1 MRKNPEV
8 AVEHPN
14 KPEPI
19 PIIQNE
25 ILSPI
30 MENSFV
36 TDLSMKDYDYSR
48 LGEPPINPAMPF
60 KADLTPKERQL
71 TQELTQA
78 KTMLMSLTPMVSKL
92 STENKQLKSL
102 V

>member
-1 MRKNPEV
+1 MAK
-8 AVEHPN
+8 A
-14 KPEPI
+14 EPI

-48 LGEPPINPAMPF
+48 LGGPLANPVIPI
-60 KADLTPKERQL
+60 
-71 TQELTQA
+71 
-78 KTMLMSLTPMVSKL
+78 
-92 STENKQLKSL
+92 
-102 V
+102 

>member
-1 MRKNPEV
+1 MVPV
-8 AVEHPN
+8 PDVE
-14 KPEPI
+14 KAEPM

-48 LGEPPINPAMPF
+48 LGGPINNPAMPF
-60 KADLTPKERQL
+60 QAELTPKER
-71 TQELTQA
+71 
-78 KTMLMSLTPMVSKL
+78 
-92 STENKQLKSL
+92 
-102 V
+102 

>member
-1 MRKNPEV
+1 M
-8 AVEHPN
+8 
-14 KPEPI
+14 

-48 LGEPPINPAMPF
+48 LGGPLANPAIPIQ
-60 KADLTPKERQL
+60 AELTPKERQL
-71 TQELTQA
+71 TQEL
-78 KTMLMSLTPMVSKL
+78 S
-92 STENKQLKSL
+92 
-102 V
+102 